1 LPVEQVFYCSKID
14 GKKNIGAQQCQ
25 MRFYMMLQIKSLGLQ
40 IRINLIY
47 WRCKNQIIRLA
58 IQQIM
63 MIVKNRNVEIKTS
76 KMADG

>member
-1 LPVEQVFYCSKID
+1 
-14 GKKNIGAQQCQ
+14 
-25 MRFYMMLQIKSLGLQ
+25 MMLQIKSLGLQ